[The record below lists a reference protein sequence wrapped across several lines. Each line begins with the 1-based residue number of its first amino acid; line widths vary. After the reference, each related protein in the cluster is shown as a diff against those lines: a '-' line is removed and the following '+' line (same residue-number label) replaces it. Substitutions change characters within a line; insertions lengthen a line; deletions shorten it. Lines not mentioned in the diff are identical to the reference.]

1 MRISD
6 WSSDVCSSDLA
17 EAVEGSR
24 EAIIDGFHRAPGQA
38 ILIANPQAVG
48 ESISLYKACR
58 TAIYFDRDFNAGR
71 YIQSK
76 DRIHRYNPKGGLPV
90 HYIYLLSEGTV
101 DDDIDA
107 RLTIKER
114 RLMDL
119 VDTDEIPL
127 LTAASDEDGIDDIRA
142 VFESYER
149 RKTS

>member
-6 WSSDVCSSDLA
+6 WSSDVCSSDL
-17 EAVEGSR
+17 
-24 EAIIDGFHRAPGQA
+24 
-38 ILIANPQAVG
+38 
-48 ESISLYKACR
+48 
-58 TAIYFDRDFNAGR
+58 R

-149 RKTS
+149 RKTKIGRANV